1 MYYFFAFFLKCDI
14 ILPVKKMGI
23 NEENVLALAYLG
35 DSVYELRIRDY
46 LLSLNI
52 HKVNKLQK
60 EALKYVTAK
69 KQCIFINY
77 FLDNNLLTEEEIDIV
92 KRGRNKKVNSHPKN
106 TDIVTYK
113 WATALEC
120 LFGYLYLKKDKNRID
135 ELIKIIIEVNL

>member
-1 MYYFFAFFLKCDI
+1 
-14 ILPVKKMGI
+14 MGI